1 MDAASGKTAK
11 PRKLDRHKALA
22 HPLRREIM
30 AFLIT
35 NSSGSPSQMH
45 KKLDASLS
53 DISYHCRQ
61 LVRYG
66 AADLAETRPVKRGS
80 PERIYVP
87 ALRPLLTT
95 EEVEELSVPERQE
108 FGGQCVELVIED
120 LRRGFSCGA
129 FAKRADWVAVRN
141 HLELDKQGHQ
151 RLIREHEQ
159 FLERSFE
166 IQAESDA
173 RRVESGEPT
182 TRVANSQLCFA
193 LCE

>member
-1 MDAASGKTAK
+1 MNAASGKTAK

>member
-1 MDAASGKTAK
+1 MNAASGKKAK

>member
-1 MDAASGKTAK
+1 MKAASGKTAK

-108 FGGQCVELVIED
+108 FGGQCVELVMED

-182 TRVANSQLCFA
+182 TRIANSQLCFA

>member
-1 MDAASGKTAK
+1 MKAASGKMAE
-11 PRKLDRHKALA
+11 PRKLNRHKALA

-61 LVRYG
+61 LVKYG

-80 PERIYVP
+80 PEHIYVP

-95 EEVEELSVPERQE
+95 EEVEELSLPERQE
-108 FGGQCVELVIED
+108 FGGQCVDLVIED

-159 FLERSFE
+159 FLELSFE

-173 RRVESGEPT
+173 RRVESGEPA

-193 LCE
+193 LCG

>member
-1 MDAASGKTAK
+1 MNAASGKTAK

-61 LVRYG
+61 LVNYG

-141 HLELDKQGHQ
+141 HLELDRQGHE

>member
-1 MDAASGKTAK
+1 MNAARGKTAK

-30 AFLIT
+30 AFLIS

-129 FAKRADWVAVRN
+129 FANRADWVAVRN

>member
-1 MDAASGKTAK
+1 MNAASGKKAK
-11 PRKLDRHKALA
+11 SRKLNRHKALA

-45 KKLDASLS
+45 RKIDASLS

-61 LVRYG
+61 LVKYG

-95 EEVEELSVPERQE
+95 EEVEELSLAERQE

-129 FAKRADWVAVRN
+129 FAKRADWVAVRS

-151 RLIREHEQ
+151 RLISEHEQ